1 MSDSDEVYEEDYEE
15 SGKKPLK
22 YWTDFSLK
30 CGSFGSAF
38 CSLCVAVVT
47 YIVLPLSIIA
57 LIDGVG
63 ADLSA
68 AIAGTTGIDFGQ
80 ILLEIKPYLDMLM
93 LYSIPLIFL
102 SIPIGFYP
110 AGNYARIP
118 FKVISALYLAALLL
132 MFTNGGFLSITID
145 ASGMGVPGLTSVGL
159 DLQIQAIIYILA
171 LISAAKGF
179 LAFAEFSSNRKDY
192 LEELHGESD

>member
-1 MSDSDEVYEEDYEE
+1 MSDGEPV
-15 SGKKPLK
+15 K

-38 CSLCVAVVT
+38 CNLCCAITV
-47 YIVLPLSIIA
+47 YILLPLSLIS
-57 LIDGVG
+57 LIDGIG
-63 ADLSA
+63 TDLSA
-68 AIAGTTGIDFGQ
+68 ALAGSSGIDFGQ
-80 ILLEIKPYLDMLM
+80 VLIQLRPYLDMLM
-93 LYSIPLIFL
+93 MYSIPLVIL

-118 FKVISALYLAALLL
+118 FKLVSALYLAALLL
-132 MFTNGGFLSITID
+132 MFTNGGFLSVSID
-145 ASGMGVPGLTSVGL
+145 ASAMGVPGLSTVGL

-171 LISAAKGF
+171 LISVARGF

-192 LEELHGESD
+192 LKELRGESDEE